1 MKTKENRRIKITL
14 KSIIYVTFLSIAI
27 LYFFMFYQMYI
38 YPEKQQ
44 VAEASAQTIEDTETK
59 DVTISTADKIDEQYI
74 EKIIENQ
81 IQENGR
87 TELVQTEEVL
97 EYLTQYR
104 TNTKIPKGVSYVV
117 QEGRTG
123 TQKITVQ
130 KKYVNDELVSQEQI
144 SATIEKAALN
154 KIVEVGGATYTNSY
168 KAKKGDTIYITTDIL
183 ELKETP
189 NQESEKLKVLKQ
201 NDELKILE
209 IKDGWYKVT
218 YQSVTGWI
226 NSECTTF
233 INPNEEEK
241 KVEEKSNTKTKNE
254 LINTLNFQMSLNK
267 PSGLTLEQFKKVL
280 SDDKDKNK
288 IFEKNAEYFYYIEK
302 QYNINGIFVAAI
314 GVHESNWGTSNI
326 AVQKNNLFGY
336 GAYDSN
342 PYNGAYKFSTYAESI
357 DLLGRV
363 LVKYYINPKGTA
375 IYGGEKAVGSYYNG
389 STLSGVNT
397 KYASDKNWANAVYKH
412 MQYFYNK
419 L

>member
-241 KVEEKSNTKTKNE
+241 TVEEKSNTKTKNE

-302 QYNINGIFVAAI
+302 QYNINGIFVASI

-326 AVQKNNLFGY
+326 ALQKNNLFGY

-363 LVKYYINPKGTA
+363 LVKYYLNPKGTA

>member
-241 KVEEKSNTKTKNE
+241 TVEEKSNTKTKNE

>member
-168 KAKKGDTIYITTDIL
+168 KAKKGDTIYITTDIF

-241 KVEEKSNTKTKNE
+241 TVEEKSNTKTKNE

-302 QYNINGIFVAAI
+302 QYNINGIFVASI

-326 AVQKNNLFGY
+326 ALQKNNLFGY

-363 LVKYYINPKGTA
+363 LVKYYLNPKGTA